1 MVSTV
6 GAFTR
11 GRGLQAE
18 SLGAQRSLPERGHRS
33 LRDAGGTGRLEG
45 LLSGGHAGG
54 ESAHLEEEGS
64 AQDGWVGRGD
74 WGEVAKGTE
83 SLTVTLSPSGHLFLV
98 FWDSQE
104 KGM

>member
-18 SLGAQRSLPERGHRS
+18 SL
-33 LRDAGGTGRLEG
+33 EG
-45 LLSGGHAGG
+45 LFSGGHAGG

-64 AQDGWVGRGD
+64 AQDGWVGRGE

-83 SLTVTLSPSGHLFLV
+83 SLTVTLSPSRHLFLV